1 MTIVLIY
8 KLYFEVVFEVK
19 LQKCG
24 TERILSAT
32 KFVYYTDE
40 ETEAPEVLVT
50 LLRPQ
55 KCLMRTHQQ
64 ISSFPDS

>member
-55 KCLMRTHQQ
+55 KCLMMAHQQ
-64 ISSFPDS
+64 IPSFPDS